1 MPLALLALAVSAFG
15 IGTTEFVMMGLLPNV
30 ADDLGTSVPTAGY
43 LVSAYAIGVVVG
55 APLLTGLGSRI
66 PRKRMLLLL
75 MAVFTV
81 GNLASAFAP
90 DFGWLLVS
98 RFLAG
103 LPHGAFFGVGAVV
116 AARLVPDGRQARA
129 VATMFLGLTVANIVG
144 VPAATLLGQHLGWR
158 ATFMVV
164 AVIGLGAMAALARL
178 VPQIPVEAHQNVR
191 RELSALGNRQ
201 VMLGLLT
208 AVLGFAGV
216 FAVYSYLS
224 SMTTEAM
231 GFGESSVTL
240 VLALFGIGMTL
251 GALAAG
257 PLTDRALRPTLY
269 GSLGALAVVLVV
281 FPFTVHVHWAALV
294 MVVLLGG
301 IGFMTTTPLQMLVMN
316 KAKDA
321 PTLASASNHSAFNL
335 ANAGGAWLGG
345 VAIAALLGLDVPGPG
360 RRGAGRGRTRR
371 GGHGGR
377 HGPDPGPLAGRGLRS
392 PGGDSG
398 VRGGPLLLRRL
409 SRTAPRPP
417 LTTTGRWGRATRAPT
432 GPSSQVVVDGLSRRA
447 STTARSRTA
456 DTPIRV
462 PFLPMEVSL
471 MR

>member
-30 ADDLGTSVPTAGY
+30 ADDLGTSVPTAGH
-43 LVSAYAIGVVVG
+43 LVSAYAIGVVIG

-66 PRKRMLLLL
+66 PRKRMLLAL
-75 MAVFTV
+75 MALFIV
-81 GNLASAFAP
+81 GNLASALAP
-90 DFGWLLVS
+90 DFGWLVAG

-116 AARLVPDGRQARA
+116 AARLVPEGRRARA

-158 ATFMVV
+158 ATFLVV
-164 AVIGLGAMAALARL
+164 AAIGLAAMAALARL
-178 VPQIPVEAHQNVR
+178 VPRIPVEAHQDVR
-191 RELSALGNRQ
+191 RELRALGNRQ
-201 VMLGLLT
+201 VLLGLLT
-208 AVLGFAGV
+208 AVFGFAGV

-224 SMTTEAM
+224 TMTTKAM

-269 GSLGALAVVLVV
+269 GSLGALAVVLVA
-281 FPFTVHVHWAALV
+281 FPFTVDVRWAALA
-294 MVVLLGG
+294 MVVLLGAV
-301 IGFMTTTPLQMLVMN
+301 GFMTTTPLQMLVMN

-345 VAIAALLGLDVPGPG
+345 VAIASGWGWTSPAFVGAVLAVAGLAIAATAGFLD
-360 RRGAGRGRTRR
+360 RGEGTRR
-371 GGHGGR
+371 
-377 HGPDPGPLAGRGLRS
+377 
-392 PGGDSG
+392 
-398 VRGGPLLLRRL
+398 
-409 SRTAPRPP
+409 SRVVAAHQSRPAAPRPGDP
-417 LTTTGRWGRATRAPT
+417 ARPAAHHPARPAFEDGTVARDEPDAARPSAGP
-432 GPSSQVVVDGLSRRA
+432 GPSRPSG
-447 STTARSRTA
+447 
-456 DTPIRV
+456 P
-462 PFLPMEVSL
+462 
-471 MR
+471 

>member
-43 LVSAYAIGVVVG
+43 LVSAYAIGVVLG
-55 APLLTGLGSRI
+55 APLLTGLGSRV
-66 PRKRMLLLL
+66 PRKKMLLLL
-75 MAVFTV
+75 MALFTI
-81 GNLASAFAP
+81 GNLASALAP
-90 DFGWLLVS
+90 DFGWLLAGRV
-98 RFLAG
+98 LAG

-116 AARLVPDGRQARA
+116 AARLVAEGRQARA

-158 ATFMVV
+158 ATFLVV
-164 AVIGLGAMAALARL
+164 AAIGLAAMAALARL
-178 VPQIPVEAHQNVR
+178 VPRIPVEAHQDVR
-191 RELSALGNRQ
+191 RELRALGNRQ
-201 VMLGLLT
+201 VLLGLLT
-208 AVLGFAGV
+208 AVFGFAGV

-224 SMTTEAM
+224 AMTTKAM
-231 GFGESSVTL
+231 GFGESSVTI

-269 GSLGALAVVLVV
+269 GSLGALAVILVA
-281 FPFTVHVHWAALV
+281 FPFTVHVQWAALV

-301 IGFMTTTPLQMLVMN
+301 VGFMTTTPLQMLVMN

-345 VAIAALLGLDVPGPG
+345 VAIAAGWGWTSPAFVGAVLAVLGLAIAATAGFLDRGDGGGSRVVAANQARPAFEDKTSTEVAPTSSGPG
-360 RRGAGRGRTRR
+360 TPSSR
-371 GGHGGR
+371 
-377 HGPDPGPLAGRGLRS
+377 
-392 PGGDSG
+392 SG
-398 VRGGPLLLRRL
+398 V
-409 SRTAPRPP
+409 
-417 LTTTGRWGRATRAPT
+417 
-432 GPSSQVVVDGLSRRA
+432 
-447 STTARSRTA
+447 
-456 DTPIRV
+456 
-462 PFLPMEVSL
+462 
-471 MR
+471 

>member
-1 MPLALLALAVSAFG
+1 MPLALLALAISAFG

-43 LVSAYAIGVVVG
+43 LVSAYALGVVLG
-55 APLLTGLGSRI
+55 APLLTAVGSRV

-75 MAVFTV
+75 MALFTL
-81 GNLASAFAP
+81 GNLASALAP
-90 DFGWLLVS
+90 GFGWLVAG

-116 AARLVPDGRQARA
+116 AARLVGEGRQARG

-158 ATFMVV
+158 ATFLVV
-164 AVIGLGAMAALARL
+164 GVIGLGSMAALARL
-178 VPQIPVEAHQNVR
+178 VPHMPVDAQQGLG
-191 RELSALGNRQ
+191 RELRALGNRQ
-201 VMLGLLT
+201 VLLGLLT

-224 SMTTEAM
+224 AMTTEAM

-269 GSLGALAVVLVV
+269 SSLTALAVVLVV
-281 FPFTVHVHWAALV
+281 FPFAVQVKWAALV

-301 IGFMTTTPLQMLVMN
+301 VGFMTTTPLQMLVMK

-345 VAIAALLGLDVPGPG
+345 AAIAAGWGWTSPALVGAVLTVAGLAVAVT
-360 RRGAGRGRTRR
+360 AGVL
-371 GGHGGR
+371 
-377 HGPDPGPLAGRGLRS
+377 D
-392 PGGDSG
+392 
-398 VRGGPLLLRRL
+398 RGGPGE
-409 SRTAPRPP
+409 SRVVA
-417 LTTTGRWGRATRAPT
+417 GAGTRGAR
-432 GPSSQVVVDGLSRRA
+432 DGSH
-447 STTARSRTA
+447 A
-456 DTPIRV
+456 DV
-462 PFLPMEVSL
+462 A
-471 MR
+471 

>member
-43 LVSAYAIGVVVG
+43 LVSAYAIGVVLG
-55 APLLTGLGSRI
+55 APLLTGLGSRV
-66 PRKRMLLLL
+66 PRKKMLLLL
-75 MAVFTV
+75 MALFTI
-81 GNLASAFAP
+81 GNLASALAP
-90 DFGWLLVS
+90 DFGWLVAGRL
-98 RFLAG
+98 LAG

-116 AARLVPDGRQARA
+116 AARLVSEGRQAQA

-158 ATFMVV
+158 ATFLVV
-164 AVIGLGAMAALARL
+164 AAIGLAAMAALARL
-178 VPQIPVEAHQNVR
+178 VPHIPVEAHQDVR
-191 RELSALGNRQ
+191 RELRALGNRQ
-201 VMLGLLT
+201 VLLGLLT
-208 AVLGFAGV
+208 AVFGFAGV

-224 SMTTEAM
+224 AMTTKAM

-269 GSLGALAVVLVV
+269 GSLGALAVVLVA
-281 FPFTVHVHWAALV
+281 FPFTVHVQWAALT
-294 MVVLLGG
+294 MVVLLGAV
-301 IGFMTTTPLQMLVMN
+301 GFMTTTPLQMLVMN

-345 VAIAALLGLDVPGPG
+345 VAIAAGWGWTSPAFVGAVLAVAGLAIAATAGFLD
-360 RRGAGRGRTRR
+360 RGEGKSSRVVAAHSATPARPAATPARPAFEDGTG
-371 GGHGGR
+371 
-377 HGPDPGPLAGRGLRS
+377 S
-392 PGGDSG
+392 PGGPAAKSANSSPSG
-398 VRGGPLLLRRL
+398 
-409 SRTAPRPP
+409 A
-417 LTTTGRWGRATRAPT
+417 
-432 GPSSQVVVDGLSRRA
+432 
-447 STTARSRTA
+447 
-456 DTPIRV
+456 
-462 PFLPMEVSL
+462 
-471 MR
+471 

>member
-1 MPLALLALAVSAFG
+1 MPLALLALAISAFG

-43 LVSAYAIGVVVG
+43 LVSAYALGVVLG
-55 APLLTGLGSRI
+55 APLLTAVGSRV

-75 MAVFTV
+75 MALFTL
-81 GNLASAFAP
+81 GNLASALAP
-90 DFGWLLVS
+90 GFGWLVAG

-116 AARLVPDGRQARA
+116 AARLVGEGRQARA

-158 ATFMVV
+158 ATFLVV
-164 AVIGLGAMAALARL
+164 GVIGLGSMAALARL
-178 VPQIPVEAHQNVR
+178 VPHIPVDAQQGLGH
-191 RELSALGNRQ
+191 ELRALGNRQ
-201 VMLGLLT
+201 VLLGLLT

-224 SMTTEAM
+224 AMTTEAM

-269 GSLGALAVVLVV
+269 GSLTALAVVLVV
-281 FPFTVHVHWAALV
+281 FPFAVQVKWAALV

-301 IGFMTTTPLQMLVMN
+301 VGFMTTTPLQMLVMN

-345 VAIAALLGLDVPGPG
+345 AAIAAGWGWTSPALVGAVLTVAGLAVAVT
-360 RRGAGRGRTRR
+360 AGVL
-371 GGHGGR
+371 
-377 HGPDPGPLAGRGLRS
+377 D
-392 PGGDSG
+392 
-398 VRGGPLLLRRL
+398 RGGPGE
-409 SRTAPRPP
+409 SRVVA
-417 LTTTGRWGRATRAPT
+417 GAGTRGAR
-432 GPSSQVVVDGLSRRA
+432 DGSH
-447 STTARSRTA
+447 A
-456 DTPIRV
+456 DV
-462 PFLPMEVSL
+462 A
-471 MR
+471 